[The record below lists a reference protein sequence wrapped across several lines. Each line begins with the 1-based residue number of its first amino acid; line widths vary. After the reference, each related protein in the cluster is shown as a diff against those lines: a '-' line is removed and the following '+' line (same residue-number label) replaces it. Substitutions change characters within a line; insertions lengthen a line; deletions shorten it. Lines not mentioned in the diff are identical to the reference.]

1 MKGCS
6 MCSKR
11 RIRCDN
17 SRPTCTKCLRKGLD
31 CPGYEPKLRWVG
43 GPAVRGRLKGFQP
56 QASSADIQPSIDTSF
71 HSFLGYPLQEL
82 VDYYDKQLCKIMV
95 WVDSADNIYRRYVLP
110 LAQTNLTVRLSV
122 AAVSAQHAAASRG
135 ACLMSED
142 ARNQAISVISRHIT
156 DVTNHLANGHEI
168 DKQLSLDDAEWM
180 LACMLVLSCYEMA
193 HSGASAAEIHRSA
206 ARSLVNTLPTA
217 QCRKSMLFMSL
228 RNMLST
234 YEVFASTTCFDL
246 ENVQDAILP
255 ISEAGT
261 VLLDE
266 SILFAEYLGLLHQA
280 TVLARQPHRVQA
292 PGRDWRTDFE
302 MARGTTLMI
311 GGRLSIT
318 AQQRRDLIRL
328 VDIHHNAA
336 LLYVSRCLGY
346 GTTYETMSAFS
357 DLKRQLLAF
366 EDIADWTHNL
376 AWLVFIAGVE
386 CHGDAQDQKI
396 VSDLYETIVRV
407 TRLKSYREVLCFLQ
421 DFWSGSEPDWQVLA
435 REWELLGKRVL
446 PY

>member
-1 MKGCS
+1 
-6 MCSKR
+6 
-11 RIRCDN
+11 
-17 SRPTCTKCLRKGLD
+17 
-31 CPGYEPKLRWVG
+31 
-43 GPAVRGRLKGFQP
+43 
-56 QASSADIQPSIDTSF
+56 
-71 HSFLGYPLQEL
+71 
-82 VDYYDKQLCKIMV
+82 
-95 WVDSADNIYRRYVLP
+95 
-110 LAQTNLTVRLSV
+110 
-122 AAVSAQHAAASRG
+122 
-135 ACLMSED
+135 
-142 ARNQAISVISRHIT
+142 
-156 DVTNHLANGHEI
+156 
-168 DKQLSLDDAEWM
+168 
-180 LACMLVLSCYEMA
+180 
-193 HSGASAAEIHRSA
+193 
-206 ARSLVNTLPTA
+206 
-217 QCRKSMLFMSL
+217 
-228 RNMLST
+228 
-234 YEVFASTTCFDL
+234 
-246 ENVQDAILP
+246 
-255 ISEAGT
+255 
-261 VLLDE
+261 
-266 SILFAEYLGLLHQA
+266 
-280 TVLARQPHRVQA
+280 
-292 PGRDWRTDFE
+292 

-376 AWLVFIAGVE
+376 AWPVFIAGVE

>member
-1 MKGCS
+1 MKG
-6 MCSKR
+6 
-11 RIRCDN
+11 
-17 SRPTCTKCLRKGLD
+17 CTKCLRKGLV

-56 QASSADIQPSIDTSF
+56 QEPSSDLQPSTDASF

-82 VDYYDKQLCKIMV
+82 IDYYDKHLCKIMV

-142 ARNQAISVISRHIT
+142 ARNQAISMISRHIT
-156 DVTNHLANGHEI
+156 DVTNQVANGHEI
-168 DKQLSLDDAEWM
+168 DKQLSSDDAEWI

-206 ARSLVNTLPTA
+206 ARSLVNTLSTA

-246 ENVQDAILP
+246 QSVQDAVLP
-255 ISEAGT
+255 IAEVETAS
-261 VLLDE
+261 LDE
-266 SILFAEYLGLLHQA
+266 TILFAEYLRLLHQV
-280 TVLARQPHRVQA
+280 TVFARQPDTET
-292 PGRDWRTDFE
+292 PSRDWRTDFE

-318 AQQRRDLIRL
+318 AQQRRGLTRL
-328 VDIHHNAA
+328 VDIQHNAA
-336 LLYVSRCLGY
+336 LLYASRCLGC
-346 GTTYETMSAFS
+346 GTRHETTTALS

-366 EDIADWTHNL
+366 DDVDDWTHNL
-376 AWLVFIAGVE
+376 PWPVFIAGVE
-386 CHGDAQDQKI
+386 CHGDQRGQKM
-396 VSDLYETIVRV
+396 VSDLYETIVQV
-407 TRLKSYREVLCFLQ
+407 TRLKQYREVLGFLHT
-421 DFWSGSEPDWQVLA
+421 FWGGNETDWQVLA

>member
-1 MKGCS
+1 

-31 CPGYEPKLRWVG
+31 CPGYEPQLRWVG
-43 GPAVRGRLKGFQP
+43 GPAVRGRLKGFQH
-56 QASSADIQPSIDTSF
+56 QGSSVDMQPSIDTSF

-142 ARNQAISVISRHIT
+142 ARNQAISMISRHIT
-156 DVTNHLANGHEI
+156 DVTNNIANGHDI

-193 HSGASAAEIHRSA
+193 HSGALAAEIHRSA
-206 ARSLVNTLPTA
+206 ARSLVNTLPMA
-217 QCRKSMLFMSL
+217 QYQRSMLFMSL
-228 RNMLST
+228 RNMFST
-234 YEVFASTTCFDL
+234 YKVFASTTCFDL
-246 ENVQDAILP
+246 ESVQDAILP
-255 ISEAGT
+255 IFEAEAG
-261 VLLDE
+261 VALLDE
-266 SILFAEYLGLLHQA
+266 SILFAEYLRLLHRA
-280 TVLARQPHRVQA
+280 TVLARQPHSVQDSL
-292 PGRDWRTDFE
+292 RDWKTDFE

-318 AQQRRDLIRL
+318 VQQRRDLIRL

-336 LLYVSRCLGY
+336 LLYVSRCLGS
-346 GTTYETMSAFS
+346 GTIDETLTAFS

-366 EDIADWTHNL
+366 DDIADWTHNL
-376 AWLVFIAGVE
+376 AWPVFIAGVE
-386 CHGDAQDQKI
+386 CHRDEQDQKV
-396 VSDLYETIVRV
+396 VSDLYETIVQV